1 MTANRFF
8 ISSQNIENDLCLLT
22 EEEHIHF
29 SKVLRGRKGEEIF
42 LTDGE
47 GNLYRGEVISIENK
61 TTKVKILERKKE
73 ERDTPSIIIAQS
85 LLKNETMDLVI
96 QKGTELGADQIFPI
110 LSKRSKIIK
119 GGSIESKLRH
129 WNLIAINALKQSKRL
144 YLPKIETPKK
154 LEDFLKIPFEGEKL
168 LFSENGNLSIK
179 EILKDSPKPAILI
192 FGPEGGWEKEEE
204 ELVLS
209 HGFKSIS
216 LGKYILRSETAVI
229 SAMTVLSVFW
239 RN

>member
-8 ISSQNIENDLCLLT
+8 ISPQNIENDICLLT

-47 GNLYRGEVISIENK
+47 GNLYKGEVISIESK
-61 TTKVKILERKKE
+61 RTKVKILERKKE

-85 LLKNETMDLVI
+85 LLKNETMDFVI

-110 LSKRSKIIK
+110 LSKRSKVIK
-119 GGSIESKLRH
+119 KESLESKLRH

-144 YLPKIETPKK
+144 YLPKIEAPKK
-154 LEDFLKIPFEGEKL
+154 LEDFFKIPFEGEKL

-179 EILKDSPKPAILI
+179 EILKDNPKPTILLL
-192 FGPEGGWEKEEE
+192 GPEGGWEKEEE
-204 ELVLS
+204 EFVLS

-229 SAMTVLSVFW
+229 SAMTVLNIFW
-239 RN
+239 RS